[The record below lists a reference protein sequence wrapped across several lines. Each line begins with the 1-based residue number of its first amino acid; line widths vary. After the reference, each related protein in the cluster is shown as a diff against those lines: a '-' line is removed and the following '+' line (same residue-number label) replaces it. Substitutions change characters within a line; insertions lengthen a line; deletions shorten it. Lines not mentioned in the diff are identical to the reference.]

1 MSYLQ
6 SDEPKVKGAASFK
19 IGIALLL
26 LAAISSTLAANISV
40 NQNDRMEFSQG
51 VYTVR
56 ACNDWIQIEILYG
69 ATEYGFSPIT
79 GFVFRGINPFQCS
92 STTLTFKVFE
102 DLDYGPAT
110 QNQLNLYATDSDG
123 ISGAVNEIRLAIDGS
138 GTIFLVDPNST
149 PIAED
154 SPFISSS
161 LDQSTLDFTVG
172 FTYPL
177 AYMEDLDN
185 ITVESGP
192 NGL

>member
-6 SDEPKVKGAASFK
+6 SDEPKAKGAASFK
-19 IGIALLL
+19 IGIGLLI
-26 LAAISSTLAANISV
+26 LAAVSSTLAANISV

-51 VYTVR
+51 VYTVQ
-56 ACNDWIQIEILYG
+56 ACNDWIQIEVSYG
-69 ATEYGFSPIT
+69 ETVDGLSPIT
-79 GFVFRGINPFQCS
+79 GFVFKGINPFQCS
-92 STTLTFKVFE
+92 STTLAFKVFE
-102 DLDYGPAT
+102 DLNTDPAT
-110 QNQLNLYATDSDG
+110 QDQLDLYATDSDG
-123 ISGAVNEIRLAIDGS
+123 ISGPVNEIRLAIDGS
-138 GTIFLVDPNST
+138 GTIFLVDPEST
-149 PIAED
+149 QIDEESA
-154 SPFISSS
+154 FISSS

>member
-110 QNQLNLYATDSDG
+110 QRQLDLYETNPDGTSDP
-123 ISGAVNEIRLAIDGS
+123 VNEILLVINESGLITLA
-138 GTIFLVDPNST
+138 DPDST
-149 PIAED
+149 PMDE
-154 SPFISSS
+154 SPFVSSN

>member
-6 SDEPKVKGAASFK
+6 SDEPKEKGAASFK

-51 VYTVR
+51 VYTVQ
-56 ACNDWIQIEILYG
+56 ACNDWIQIEVSYG
-69 ATEYGFSPIT
+69 ETVDGLSPIT
-79 GFVFRGINPFQCS
+79 GFVFRGINPFQCA
-92 STTLTFKVFE
+92 STTLAFKVFE
-102 DLDYGPAT
+102 DLNTDPAT
-110 QNQLNLYATDSDG
+110 QDQLDLYATDSDG

-138 GTIFLVDPNST
+138 GTIFLVDPEST
-149 PIAED
+149 PIDEESA
-154 SPFISSS
+154 FISSS

-177 AYMEDLDN
+177 ADMEDLDN

>member
-19 IGIALLL
+19 IGVALLL

-110 QNQLNLYATDSDG
+110 QRQLDLYETNPDGTSDP
-123 ISGAVNEIRLAIDGS
+123 VNEILLVINESGLITLA
-138 GTIFLVDPNST
+138 DPDST